1 MVPQLKLLSAVI
13 NETLRLYPSASD
25 IARFTTADHE
35 LNGFSIPAGSLMLA
49 NIYSLHR
56 RV

>member
-25 IARFTTADHE
+25 IPRFTTADPE
-35 LNGFSIPAGSLMLA
+35 LNRFSIPPRPLLHAPTTLA
-49 NIYSLHR
+49 R
-56 RV
+56 RRG